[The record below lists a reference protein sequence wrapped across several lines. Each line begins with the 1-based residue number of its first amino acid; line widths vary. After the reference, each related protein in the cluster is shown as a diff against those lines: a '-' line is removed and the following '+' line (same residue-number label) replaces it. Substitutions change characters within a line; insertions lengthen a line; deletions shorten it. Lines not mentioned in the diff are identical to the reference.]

1 MSAASSS
8 RPPFRPVRLGL
19 VVALTVAGAVG
30 PPPSRA
36 GMGAAPGPARVLVV
50 EDVSRG
56 DVVHR
61 EPVQPGD
68 RLTLSWVHSSE
79 NVPVRGL
86 FAIEPDGAL
95 RVAETAYAGFGP
107 GLPEPRPGDAWHYR
121 DGMIVVS
128 GGGSLRELR
137 LRVSP
142 IARQRLTLPSGREV
156 DLPALVPPGGVV
168 RIAVQ

>member
-1 MSAASSS
+1 VSAGRSA
-8 RPPFRPVRLGL
+8 RPRSWAARRGL
-19 VVALTVAGAVG
+19 IVALAVG
-30 PPPSRA
+30 ALGPHPSHA
-36 GMGAAPGPARVLVV
+36 DTCETPGPAAVLVV
-50 EDVSRG
+50 EDLTGGR
-56 DVVHR
+56 VVHR

-79 NVPVRGL
+79 NVPVRGV
-86 FAIEPDGAL
+86 FTVEPDGTL
-95 RVAETAYAGFGP
+95 RVDETAYAGFGP
-107 GLPEPRPGDAWHYR
+107 GLPEPRPGDAWRYR

-128 GGGSLRELR
+128 GGASLPELR

-156 DLPALVPPGGVV
+156 DLPGLLPGGAAV